1 MKKGLHLLLATTLCL
16 VLALLYVRHVEP
28 AYPELAEERQALEH
42 VPGVVGRVAIYD
54 EADYLGGAR
63 NIAEG
68 NGYSLDGKHP
78 TAKRQPLYP
87 IYLAAFFRTFGSSVD
102 SAMLA
107 NACALALLPMLA
119 FFTAS
124 ALFGERAAVVA
135 AYLCV
140 LDPTL
145 YFFGL
150 GEAYAEVLFAVLLCA
165 AMALWL
171 HVRSEK
177 FRQPFLASAA
187 AGLFFGAAAL
197 TRSGYLVFPALVCLL
212 EICFRQWRNLRYSL
226 VLCAAAL
233 LCVAPWAVRNE
244 VRFGSPIVSCLN
256 DGVTLW
262 GAELAALNGHGDW
275 VSPTQVAL
283 SNAPTQ
289 EMPDEIA
296 RNRRARE
303 LALDTLKKIP
313 PARMIKVVA
322 LRVARLWVPYTRL
335 VTDEKGFR
343 LNLVLTLLLSPALF
357 FGLIALSHVVRDR
370 HLLYSAAPVLLAVLY
385 ATALAAASWG
395 STRFRMP
402 LEPMLISFSAFGL
415 VWAWTRAVTRARREP
430 MKQQLAA

>member
-16 VLALLYVRHVEP
+16 VLALLYLRHVEP
-28 AYPELAEERQALEH
+28 AYPELARERQALEH

-87 IYLAAFFRTFGSSVD
+87 LYLAAFFGMFGPSVD

-124 ALFGERAAVVA
+124 ALFGERAAIVA
-135 AYLCV
+135 AYLCL

-150 GEAYAEVLFAVLLCA
+150 GEAYAEVLFAVFLCA

-171 HVRSEK
+171 HARKERFGHPILTGV
-177 FRQPFLASAA
+177 A

-233 LCVAPWAVRNE
+233 LCVAPWALRNE

-262 GAELAALNGHGDW
+262 GAELAALDGHGDW
-275 VSPTQVAL
+275 VSPTQVSL
-283 SNAPTQ
+283 SNAPIQ

-296 RNRRARE
+296 RNRKARA
-303 LALDTLKKIP
+303 LALDTLRKIP
-313 PARMIKVVA
+313 PARLIKVVA
-322 LRVARLWVPYTRL
+322 LRVARLWVPYARL
-335 VTDEKGFR
+335 MKDEKGFR

-357 FGLIALSHVVRDR
+357 FGLISLSHVLRDR
-370 HLLYSAAPVLLAVLY
+370 HLLYSAAPILLAVLY

-402 LEPMLISFSAFGL
+402 LEPMLISFSASGS
-415 VWAWTRAVTRARREP
+415 VWVWTRTIARARREP